1 VFINWFLPE
10 EHFVNYLIVF
20 IWEKAP
26 NSDKFFCYNPIS
38 CRYMQLFNNS
48 YYSSKYYRDS
58 SFLNGLRS
66 PPSQPSD
73 VRDFLTE
80 FASNSRRYS
89 IENKLASYKGADSST
104 YNTLQQSSS
113 RSSPSNPLH
122 NSSHVSGS
130 KTLQSSLHSSGYN
143 TLQSSSPRASG
154 YNTLQTHSNVP
165 LNSSPRASAFNTL
178 HSTSPRSSAFNTL
191 RSSSPRRATYTLQ
204 RSPSPHASGT
214 LPNSSP
220 RASGYNTLRSTSPRM
235 SGVNTIRSSSPRSSV
250 IMNGGTLHKPRSPAP
265 LAPPPPPPS
274 PPQEIAI
281 VLYDISI
288 TINPNV
294 LECKE
299 GDRIIIEED
308 HGDWL
313 LATMDGRQGY
323 VPYNYIQRM
332 K

>member
-1 VFINWFLPE
+1 M
-10 EHFVNYLIVF
+10 NYLIVF

-26 NSDKFFCYNPIS
+26 NSDKSINYGDLS
-38 CRYMQLFNNS
+38 YRYMQLLNNS

-66 PPSQPSD
+66 PPSQPSE
-73 VRDFLTE
+73 VRDFLTD
-80 FASNSRRYS
+80 FANNSRRYS
-89 IENKLASYKGADSST
+89 IENKLASYKGSQLGSGPSTYSTLPNSSPRVSA
-104 YNTLQQSSS
+104 YNTLNSSSS
-113 RSSPSNPLH
+113 RVSAYNTFQNSSPH
-122 NSSHVSGS
+122 ASGYS
-130 KTLQSSLHSSGYN
+130 TLQVHTN
-143 TLQSSSPRASG
+143 MPHNSSPRASAF
-154 YNTLQTHSNVP
+154 NTLH
-165 LNSSPRASAFNTL
+165 NSSPRASAFNTL
-178 HSTSPRSSAFNTL
+178 HSSSPRSSAFNTL
-191 RSSSPRRATYTLQ
+191 RSSSPRPSAYTLH

-220 RASGYNTLRSTSPRM
+220 RASAFNTLRSTSPRV
-235 SGVNTIRSSSPRSSV
+235 SAVNTMHSSSPRSSV
-250 IMNGGTLHKPRSPAP
+250 IMNGGTLRKPRSPAP

-274 PPQEIAI
+274 PPQETAL

-299 GDRIIIEED
+299 GDRIVIEED

-313 LATMDGRQGY
+313 LATMNGRQGY